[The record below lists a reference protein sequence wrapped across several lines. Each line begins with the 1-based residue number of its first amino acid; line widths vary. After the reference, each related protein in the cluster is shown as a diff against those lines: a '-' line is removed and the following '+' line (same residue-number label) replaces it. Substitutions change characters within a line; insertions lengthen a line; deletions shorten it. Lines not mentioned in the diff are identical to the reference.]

1 MTPARTDRILGLQLS
16 KHHGV
21 MFAFAFPSGN
31 QKCLKDFLDN
41 EKEISKFPIFG
52 LIGNISHYIR
62 FGSPVKNV
70 MNNTWNTK
78 EGKIEK
84 ESVVYFLLENG
95 DLHEFNWGKLA
106 NPDEGMLLTDE
117 TRQVINSSGDNRKIT
132 LAGFY
137 DNKIC
142 FVFNHREL
150 EISSNKQVKK
160 VDQEVEEN
168 IETDVFDLGPNN

>member
-16 KHHGV
+16 KHQDV

-41 EKEISKFPIFG
+41 EKEIIKFPIFG
-52 LIGNISHYIR
+52 LSGNISHYIR

-70 MNNTWNTK
+70 INNTWNTK

-84 ESVVYFLLENG
+84 ECVHFLLENG
-95 DLHEFNWGKLA
+95 DLHSFSWEKLA
-106 NPDEGMLLTDE
+106 SPDEGMLLTEE
-117 TRQVINSSGDNRKIT
+117 TCQVINSSGDNRKIT
-132 LAGFY
+132 LAGFH

-142 FVFNHREL
+142 LIFNHRGL
-150 EISSNKQVKK
+150 EISSNEQVKK
-160 VDQEVEEN
+160 EEQEVEEN